1 MSSALDRSILN
12 DVKKKL
18 GLEMVNNF
26 DFDIISCINAA
37 LNKLTQLGC
46 GPEGGFIISDESAKW
61 SDFFDD
67 VRLYMIVEYV
77 FMSVKTSFDPSAS
90 ATLMDCY
97 KSKMDELEWRIR
109 EMADPDRHGFDLP
122 KEEPTDE

>member
-1 MSSALDRSILN
+1 MSMLDNSILI

-18 GLEMVNNF
+18 GLENIDDF
-26 DFDIISCINAA
+26 DFDVISSINSA

-46 GPEGGFIISDESAKW
+46 GPQEGFIIEDESAKW
-61 SDFFDD
+61 SDFFND
-67 VRLYMIVEYV
+67 VRLYLVVEYV

-109 EMADPDRHGFDLP
+109 EMADPDREGFKL
-122 KEEPTDE
+122 DE